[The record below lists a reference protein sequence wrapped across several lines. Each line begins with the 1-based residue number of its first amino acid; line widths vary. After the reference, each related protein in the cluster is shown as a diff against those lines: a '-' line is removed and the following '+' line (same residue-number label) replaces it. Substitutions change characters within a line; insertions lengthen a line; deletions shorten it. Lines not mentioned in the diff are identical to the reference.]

1 MALTLLLGGARSGKS
16 ALAERPAARST
27 GPVTVVATAQ
37 ARDAEMAERIRRHRG
52 QRPAGWRTV
61 EEPFDLETALAEVP
75 AGTYLLVDCLTLWV
89 SNLVEQGL
97 SDEQVGRRAGRAR
110 RWWSATRS
118 APGSSPPTP
127 SRAAIAT
134 CSARSTPPGRPPP
147 TRPCCWS
154 PAGPCPW
161 PTRWRCWPVTEPTA
175 ALTGL
180 DRQVA
185 HLLGQAPGPDQ
196 EAAAAVAARAGQVLR
211 PAGALARLDELAAW
225 LAAWQGSRRPAVRR
239 PAAVVFAADH
249 GVAATGVSAYPP
261 EVTAAMLKAL
271 REGAATACVL
281 ARQVGATLDVVDVG
295 VGEPSGDL
303 ALQPALDPARFRA
316 CLQAGRDA
324 VAGLDADLLVL
335 GEMGIGNTT
344 AAAAVTAI
352 LLDRPAEAA
361 TGRGTGVDDAGLA
374 RKLAVVSA
382 ARRRVGTGTAP
393 LEVLRQAGGAE
404 LAALAGAALE
414 ARLRRL
420 PLVLDGFVVTAA
432 VAPLEVLHPGALAN
446 AVAGHRS
453 AEPGHQALLERLG
466 KQPLLDLGMRLGEAS
481 GALATV
487 PLLRLAA
494 AAVTEVATFD
504 EWGLE
509 R

>member
-1 MALTLLLGGARSGKS
+1 MHELG
-16 ALAERPAARST
+16 
-27 GPVTVVATAQ
+27 
-37 ARDAEMAERIRRHRG
+37 
-52 QRPAGWRTV
+52 
-61 EEPFDLETALAEVP
+61 
-75 AGTYLLVDCLTLWV
+75 
-89 SNLVEQGL
+89 
-97 SDEQVGRRAGRAR
+97 
-110 RWWSATRS
+110 
-118 APGSSPPTP
+118 
-127 SRAAIAT
+127 
-134 CSARSTPPGRPPP
+134 
-147 TRPCCWS
+147 
-154 PAGPCPW
+154 
-161 PTRWRCWPVTEPTA
+161 
-175 ALTGL
+175 GL

-185 HLLGQAPGPDQ
+185 HLLAGAPGPDRS
-196 EAAAAVAARAGQVLR
+196 AAAAVAERARRVLR

-225 LAAWQGSRRPAVRR
+225 LAAWQGTRHPAVRR

-249 GVAATGVSAYPP
+249 GVAAGGVSAYPA

-271 REGAATACVL
+271 REGVATASVL

-295 VGEPSGDL
+295 VGEPTGDL
-303 ALQPALDPARFRA
+303 AREDALDPARFRA
-316 CLQAGRDA
+316 CVQAGRDA
-324 VAGLDADLLVL
+324 VAGLQADLLVL

-352 LLDRPAEAA
+352 LLGRPAEAA
-361 TGRGTGVDDAGLA
+361 TGRGTGVDDAALA
-374 RKLAVVSA
+374 RKLAAVEA
-382 ARRRVGTGTAP
+382 ARRRVGGGPGGLKPSPPVGRGPGGLKPSPPVGRGPGGP

-414 ARLRRL
+414 ARRRRL

-453 AEPGHQALLERLG
+453 AEPGHTALLERLG
-466 KQPLLDLGMRLGEAS
+466 LEPLLDLGMRLGEAS
-481 GALATV
+481 GALAAV